1 LKLCCIV
8 VRVFIAVSVPDA
20 IRGAIARAQ
29 EELRRAVS
37 DDEIRWAKP
46 EQFHLT
52 LKFLGN
58 VDDSRLEEL
67 KEAVGKVSEGFSP
80 LGLRAA
86 GIGFFPQG
94 RPPRVV
100 WAGVDESNNR
110 LVALWKALESA
121 MRPFNNEKAEQNF
134 NGHITLARVGRLP
147 RAHAEALVKAAD
159 RFEKMTF
166 GEWTAGHVELMR
178 SELSPQ
184 GARHTVLAALLLGGS
199 SGVME

>member
-1 LKLCCIV
+1 M
-8 VRVFIAVSVPDA
+8 RVFIAVSVPNA

-58 VDDSRLEEL
+58 VDDSRVDEL
-67 KEAVGKVSEGFSP
+67 KDAVRKVSEGFAS
-80 LGLRAA
+80 LSLRAA

-94 RPPRVV
+94 RSPRVV

-110 LVALWKALESA
+110 LESLWKALESA

-147 RAHAEALVKAAD
+147 RAHAEALVKAAN

-199 SGVME
+199 SGVMENGVME